1 MSITIDDDYREGF
14 SDYEPET
21 LQDRISAL
29 NEDPSQYNPDE
40 QEELLNEFIYALE
53 QGDVR
58 AAERDD
64 GEWEANAWVKG
75 GILSIFGLA
84 ENMEREHGEN
94 GEVYHDV
101 MPTRNVEEFLE
112 KGARN
117 TPGTTIRVGN
127 YFGDGATVMSEAYV
141 NIGAYVGE
149 GTMVD
154 SNVTFG
160 SAAQIEGGENSH
172 IGANTTIGGVLDPV
186 EQTPVV
192 IGEDVSIGAGSQI
205 TGGVEIGDRVNTGEQ
220 ILLNPSIEVYDL
232 VDNQVLEGEIPS
244 NRTAFKQFKESSVS
258 DHELFDEDESIMKPV
273 VIAVDYDED
282 ALELDD
288 TLRMD

>member
-1 MSITIDDDYREGF
+1 LFVTIDDNYRDGF

-21 LQDRISAL
+21 LQERITAL
-29 NEDPSQYNPDE
+29 NEDSTQYTEE
-40 QEELLNEFIYALE
+40 QQEKLLNEFIYSLE

-58 AAERDD
+58 TAERENGD
-64 GEWEANAWVKG
+64 WEANSWVKE
-75 GILSIFGLA
+75 GILSIFRIA
-84 ENMEREHGEN
+84 ENMERDQN
-94 GEVYHDV
+94 GEKYHDV
-101 MPTRNVEEFLE
+101 MPTRNVDEFLG

-117 TPGTTIRVGN
+117 TPGTTLTVGN

-154 SNVTFG
+154 SNATFG
-160 SAAQIEGGENSH
+160 SAAQIEGGEKSH
-172 IGANTTIGGVLDPV
+172 VGANTTIGGVLDPV

-205 TGGVEIGDRVNTGEQ
+205 TGGKGDRVNTGEQ
-220 ILLNPSIEVYDL
+220 LLLNPSIEVYDL
-232 VDNQVLEGEIPS
+232 VDGEVLEGEIPS
-244 NRTAFKQFKESSVS
+244 DRTAFKQSKESSFS
-258 DHELFDEDESIMKPV
+258 DHELLDEDETLMKPV
-273 VIAVDYDED
+273 VAAVEYDED

-288 TLRMD
+288 TLRMDE